1 MASSKIGRSGT
12 RTVTHPLSPAVR
24 SRPLARTAVFL
35 FLLGILALAWLPA
48 ATQGQGVGRF
58 WARETV
64 EEGTPSGL
72 HTSLVLG
79 PTGAPHVTYVDRGTD
94 AVKYA
99 VLGPGGWEIAIVDAH
114 GGFSGGTSLALDAT
128 QRPHISYFNGRAG
141 SVMYAVWN
149 GSAWNHT
156 PVDRGS
162 FLGPN
167 SLAVDSSGIV
177 HLAYAFF
184 NARLQYAT
192 WDGVNWTI
200 ERVDTR
206 SLAVNYLSL
215 ALDSE
220 DRPHIAYYGN
230 ASLNYASRSGQA
242 WTLETVDASGN
253 TGLYASL
260 AFDSRDVAHIAY
272 RDLVTQELRYA
283 RQANGSWLLESVDSA
298 GDPGWFAST
307 TVDEEN
313 VVHIAYYERLGSEL
327 RHARRQPDAWF
338 VESVDSDGVVGW
350 HASVAVDA
358 SGDPHI
364 TYYDWTRG
372 SLRYARGIL
381 RLAVRTLTVPQ
392 PTPTEALL
400 QGELV
405 SLGGF
410 DSAQVS
416 FQWRS
421 KGATVWN
428 STSAKASTA
437 EGVYTTLLTGL
448 DPEREYEFRA
458 VADTQG
464 SSEVGET
471 VAFTTPAVVDEG
483 AVRAFSQGTLIVI
496 AGLAGVLL
504 LWLLFVIRRRIR
516 DLRREKGL

>member
-1 MASSKIGRSGT
+1 MASKARRSET
-12 RTVTHPLSPAVR
+12 RTVTYPVSLAVR
-24 SRPLARTAVFL
+24 SRPFAHTAVF
-35 FLLGILALAWLPA
+35 FLLLGMLALAWLPA
-48 ATQGQGVGRF
+48 ATEGQGVGRF

-79 PTGAPHVTYVDRGTD
+79 PTGAPHVAYVDRGAD

-99 VLGPGGWEIAIVDAH
+99 VLRPGGWEIAVVDAH
-114 GGFSGGTSLALDAT
+114 GGFTGDTSLALDAA
-128 QRPHISYFNGRAG
+128 QRPHLSYFNGRAG

-149 GSAWNHT
+149 GSAWNRT
-156 PVDRGS
+156 PVDRGT
-162 FLGPN
+162 FRGPN
-167 SLAVDSSGIV
+167 SLAVDSSGVV
-177 HLAYAFF
+177 HLAYTFF
-184 NARLQYAT
+184 NAKLQYAT
-192 WDGVNWTI
+192 WDGVDWTI

-206 SLAVNYLSL
+206 NLAVRYLSL

-230 ASLNYASRSGQA
+230 ASLNYASRNGQA
-242 WTLETVDASGN
+242 WTIETIDASGN

-260 AFDSRDVAHIAY
+260 TLDSQDIAHVAY
-272 RDLVTQELRYA
+272 RDSVAKELRYA
-283 RQANGSWLLESVDSA
+283 RQANGSWTLETVDSA
-298 GDPGWFAST
+298 GDAGWFASI

-313 VVHIAYYERLGSEL
+313 VVHIAYYERLDSEL
-327 RHARRQPDAWF
+327 RHARLPPDAWF
-338 VESVDSDGVVGW
+338 VEPVDSEGVVGW

-364 TYYDWTRG
+364 TYYDWSRG

-381 RLAVRTLTVPQ
+381 RLAVRTLTVSE

-428 STSAKASTA
+428 ATSAEASTK
-437 EGVYTTLLTGL
+437 EGVYETLLTGL

-458 VADTQG
+458 VADNQG

-471 VAFTTPAVVDEG
+471 VAFMTPAIVDEG

-516 DLRREKGL
+516 DWRREKGL